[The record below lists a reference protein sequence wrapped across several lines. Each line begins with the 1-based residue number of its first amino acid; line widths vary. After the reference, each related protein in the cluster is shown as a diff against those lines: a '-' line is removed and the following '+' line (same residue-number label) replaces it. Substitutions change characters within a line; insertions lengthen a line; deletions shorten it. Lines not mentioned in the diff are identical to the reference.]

1 MHSSR
6 MLTARLLPVSPSL
19 HCVGVVS
26 AAGEGLLRGRVCSGG
41 VVSALGGVCSWG
53 LSAPGGSAPGGPG
66 VGGGV
71 CCWSAAGGLFRGC
84 IPACNAADPP
94 PREQNS

>member
-41 VVSALGGVCSWG
+41 GVVSALGG
-53 LSAPGGSAPGGPG
+53 SAPGGSAPGGPG
-66 VGGGV
+66 LGGV
-71 CCWSAAGGLFRGC
+71 SAAALLLGVFSGGVSQHAMRLTL
-84 IPACNAADPP
+84 P